1 MTSCIKRAR
10 VIIARGCK
18 NFSLSLPPFFFIFTL
33 FSSLSKYLENYH
45 AAFLYPS
52 LLDFICIPRLSE
64 NNPFSNDI
72 IINIIINIFHIK
84 WTLILPNWIY
94 FIYELFS
101 ILESR
106 NRIIFS
112 ELLENDIRVS
122 ITKIVSRHADEETKF
137 RAARVHSSRTSPS
150 MKRLKTKVCHG
161 QGQQQTWKDFLEPY
175 NNRDLLIPRFLSIYR
190 IILSRDRNRPIEAFP
205 RTFG

>member
-18 NFSLSLPPFFFIFTL
+18 NFSLSLPSFFFIFTL

-52 LLDFICIPRLSE
+52 LLDFICILRLSE

-84 WTLILPNWIY
+84 RINSSKLN
-94 FIYELFS
+94 LFY
-101 ILESR
+101 L
-106 NRIIFS
+106 RIIFYPRIKES
-112 ELLENDIRVS
+112 HYIFRIIGKRYSCIDYEDRLTTCRWRNEISRSKSALESHLS
-122 ITKIVSRHADEETKF
+122 IDEEVKDE
-137 RAARVHSSRTSPS
+137 SLPRTRSTADV
-150 MKRLKTKVCHG
+150 KR
-161 QGQQQTWKDFLEPY
+161 
-175 NNRDLLIPRFLSIYR
+175 
-190 IILSRDRNRPIEAFP
+190 FP
-205 RTFG
+205 RTV